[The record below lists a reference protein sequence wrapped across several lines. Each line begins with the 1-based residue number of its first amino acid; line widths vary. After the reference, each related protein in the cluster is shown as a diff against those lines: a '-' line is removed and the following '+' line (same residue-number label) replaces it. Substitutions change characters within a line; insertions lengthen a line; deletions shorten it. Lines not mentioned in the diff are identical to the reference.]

1 MINDRM
7 VNTMNCVRAQ
17 QLVKPY
23 LDGLLSDRELEEFL
37 DHVQNCQDCFDEL
50 EVYFS
55 IYRTLDNVDEK
66 GDYNFTKKLHRK
78 LEDSRMYL
86 RRRYQGK
93 VVRAIII
100 LLAETVVIAAFW
112 GMIYLP
118 GGYLEQHQNRS
129 PQPVGQVQE
138 ITEEF
143 SEEFTSKEEQSAESG
158 QE

>member
-1 MINDRM
+1 
-7 VNTMNCVRAQ
+7 MNCVRAQ

-37 DHVQNCQDCFDEL
+37 DHMQNCQDCFDEL

-66 GDYNFTKKLHRK
+66 GDYNFTKKLHAK

-93 VVRAIII
+93 AVRALVI
-100 LLAETVVIAAFW
+100 LVAEMAVVCAFW
-112 GMIYLP
+112 AMMYLP
-118 GGYLEQHQNRS
+118 GGYFDRHQPET
-129 PQPVGQVQE
+129 PQAVREAQE

-143 SEEFTSKEEQSAESG
+143 SEELTG
-158 QE
+158 TN